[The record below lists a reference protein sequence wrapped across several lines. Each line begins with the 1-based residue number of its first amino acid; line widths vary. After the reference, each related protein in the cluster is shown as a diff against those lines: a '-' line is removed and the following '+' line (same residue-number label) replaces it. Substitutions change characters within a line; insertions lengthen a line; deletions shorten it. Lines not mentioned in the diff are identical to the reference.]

1 MNMYNVLYGA
11 ISARGHQTKFQNCK
25 IARAAR
31 ILTFSNYETPA
42 SVLLDELGW
51 ESLDKKDS
59 RTTRYGYVYSIIIF
73 PHGA

>member
-51 ESLDKKDS
+51 ESLDKK
-59 RTTRYGYVYSIIIF
+59 RIQEQLATVMYT
-73 PHGA
+73 P